1 MNDISR
7 FFTSI
12 YFTGDITDKDELS
25 IILEDVKKN
34 TGKYIVKPMKEGGG
48 NNYYN
53 NDILKV
59 IDTDL
64 INTSIIMERITPP
77 EYETLLLENSK
88 ITKKPCVSEISVYG
102 IILSDDTH
110 IVINKQVGFLIRTKD
125 AKVQEGGILSA
136 SAAID
141 LPYLVEN

>member
-12 YFTGDITDKDELS
+12 YYTGDISDKDELQ

-34 TGKYIVKPMKEGGG
+34 TSKYIVKPMKEGGG

-53 NDILKV
+53 NDILKI
-59 IDTDL
+59 IDTDQ
-64 INTSIIMERITPP
+64 INTAIIMERIVPQ
-77 EYETLLLENSK
+77 EVETYLLENGKISK
-88 ITKKPCVSEISVYG
+88 KNCVSEISVYG
-102 IILSDDTH
+102 IILSDDTQVH
-110 IVINKQVGFLIRTKD
+110 INKQVGFLLRTKD
-125 AKVQEGGILSA
+125 ASVQEGGVISA